1 MDEEL
6 MSFSVEQA
14 FSLKGKVAMITGA
27 NHGLG
32 EAYAVALA
40 KAGADIFITH
50 HSPDVTRV
58 RAEIESL
65 GRRVAFC
72 QGDLTQAEHREACI
86 AGCLHEF
93 GRIDI
98 LVNNAGRN
106 HAAPLLDFE
115 DEDWK
120 KVVDLQ
126 MEAVHYLSRAAAGV
140 MAKQGGG
147 KIINIASA
155 LSFAA
160 DPNACAYTAAK
171 HAIIGITRSF
181 AAELGRYHINCN
193 AIAPGFFLSNMTDSI
208 RAANPKLY
216 ERVGERIPLSEDG
229 SWGNIRDLM
238 GAIVFFAAPAS
249 DYITGDV
256 LVVDGGFKAQ
266 MI

>member
-1 MDEEL
+1 MNEEF
-6 MSFSVEQA
+6 MSFSMEKA
-14 FSLKGKVAMITGA
+14 FSCKGKVALITGA

-40 KAGADIFITH
+40 KAGADIFIAH
-50 HSPDVTRV
+50 HSPDVSQV
-58 RAEIESL
+58 KAEIESL

-72 QGDLTQAEHREACI
+72 RGDLTLEADRKACI
-86 AGCLHEF
+86 DACLAAF

-106 HAAPLLDFE
+106 HAAPLLEFA

-126 MEAVHYLSRAAAGV
+126 MEAVHYLSRAVAKV
-140 MAKQGGG
+140 MAAQGGG

-171 HAIIGITRSF
+171 HGIIGITKSY
-181 AAELGRYHINCN
+181 ATELGKYHITCN
-193 AIAPGFFLSNMTDSI
+193 AIAPGFFMSNMTEEI
-208 RAANPKLY
+208 RSANPELY
-216 ERVGERIPLSEDG
+216 HKVGSRIPLSPDG
-229 SWGNIRDLM
+229 NWGKVSDLM
-238 GAIVFFAAPAS
+238 GAVVFYASPAS

-256 LVVDGGFKAQ
+256 MVVDGGFKAV
-266 MI
+266 MV

>member
-1 MDEEL
+1 MSEDF
-6 MSFSVEQA
+6 MSFSMEEA
-14 FSLKGKVAMITGA
+14 FSCKGKVAMITGA

-50 HSPDVTRV
+50 HSPDVSRV
-58 RAEIESL
+58 KVEIESL

-72 QGDLTQAEHREACI
+72 QGDLTQKEHREACVE
-86 AGCLHEF
+86 ACLKEF

-98 LVNNAGRN
+98 LINNAGRN
-106 HAAPLLDFE
+106 HAAPLLEFE
-115 DEDWK
+115 DDEWK

-126 MEAVHYLSRAAAGV
+126 MEAVHYLSRAVAKV

-181 AAELGRYHINCN
+181 AAELGKYHITCN
-193 AIAPGFFLSNMTDSI
+193 AIAPGFFMSNMTGEI
-208 RAANPKLY
+208 RAANPGLY
-216 ERVGERIPLSEDG
+216 ERVGNRIALSDDG
-229 SWGNIRDLM
+229 NWGDIKDLM
-238 GAIVFFAAPAS
+238 GAVVFFSCPAS

-256 LVVDGGFKAQ
+256 MVVDGGFKAV
-266 MI
+266 MV

>member
-1 MDEEL
+1 MNEAL
-6 MSFSVEQA
+6 MSFSLEEA
-14 FSLKGKVAMITGA
+14 FSLKGKVALITGA

-32 EAYAVALA
+32 EAYALALA
-40 KAGADIFITH
+40 KAGADIFVAH
-50 HSPDVTRV
+50 HSPDVSAV
-58 RAEIESL
+58 KAEVEGL
-65 GRRVAFC
+65 GRRVTFC
-72 QGDLTQAEHREACI
+72 QGDLTLAEDRERCVAE
-86 AGCLHEF
+86 CLNAF

-98 LVNNAGRN
+98 LINNAGRN
-106 HAAPLLDFE
+106 HAAPLLEFE
-115 DEDWK
+115 DADWK

-126 MEAVHYLSRAAAGV
+126 MEAVHYLSRAVAKV

-181 AAELGRYHINCN
+181 AAELGKYHITCN
-193 AIAPGFFLSNMTDSI
+193 AIAPGFFMSNMTDSI
-208 RAANPKLY
+208 RAANPGLY
-216 ERVGERIPLSEDG
+216 EKVGERIPLSDDG
-229 SWGNIRDLM
+229 NWGNIRDLM
-238 GAIVFFAAPAS
+238 GAVVFFSAPAS

-256 LVVDGGFKAQ
+256 MVVDGGFKAQ